1 MIVAKQRRAGK
12 KYRQKRAII
21 QTVPA
26 PIGGWDT
33 RQAVSAMPPTNA
45 VLLDNWFPE
54 TEKVTLRGGSAAHA
68 TGLGTSS
75 EAVETLMGYNKLD
88 GTNELFGACGA
99 EIYDVTSAGAV
110 GSAVVSSMN
119 NARFQYV
126 NMGTSGGQFLLAFN
140 GADTPR
146 TYNGSAWGTASM
158 SGPTIA
164 NCIWCNTHH
173 RRLWIGEE
181 DSLSGWYG
189 AANAITGTFTE
200 FPFAGVFSKGGYIA
214 GMGTWTR
221 DSGEGSED
229 LAIFVTSEGQVA
241 VYNGI
246 DPSTAANWQL
256 IGVFQIGRPIGR
268 RFMLRAGADLI
279 LITTDGFVSL
289 GAILALDRAQSEMGA
304 ISAQINDAVNTAVRL
319 YGGNFGWEGILYS
332 QGQQLIFNIPISG
345 TEKHQY
351 VFNTIT
357 QAPCRFTGLEAVTW
371 GLIGDDV
378 YLGMEDGTVDKYDGD
393 NVYSDTGSV
402 AISGDGVGA
411 FNYFESMNMEK
422 QFQAVEP
429 IFESIGNPSV
439 ATDMNVDY
447 QIRAATGTAAAGP
460 THVGIWGSS
469 KWGVDLWGAS
479 PQVFRGWRGAVRK
492 GFAGSLR
499 VRIETT
505 TTKPS
510 WLATRYR
517 FNPSRSS

>member
-1 MIVAKQRRAGK
+1 MIVAKARRRGK
-12 KYRQKRAII
+12 KYRAKRAIV

-26 PIGGWDT
+26 PTGGWDT
-33 RQAVSAMPPTNA
+33 RQAVSGMSPINA

-75 EAVETLMGYNKLD
+75 EAVETLMEYNKLD

-110 GSAVVSSMN
+110 GSAVVSGLT
-119 NARFQYV
+119 NARWQYV
-126 NMGTSGGQFLLAFN
+126 NMGTSGGQFLLTFN

-146 TYNGSAWGTASM
+146 IYNGSSWANATM

-200 FPFAGVFSKGGYIA
+200 FPFAGVFSKGGYLA

-246 DPSTAANWQL
+246 DPSEAANWQL

-289 GAILALDRAQSEMGA
+289 GAIQIGRA
-304 ISAQINDAVNTAVRL
+304 
-319 YGGNFGWEGILYS
+319 
-332 QGQQLIFNIPISG
+332 
-345 TEKHQY
+345 
-351 VFNTIT
+351 
-357 QAPCRFTGLEAVTW
+357 
-371 GLIGDDV
+371 
-378 YLGMEDGTVDKYDGD
+378 
-393 NVYSDTGSV
+393 
-402 AISGDGVGA
+402 
-411 FNYFESMNMEK
+411 
-422 QFQAVEP
+422 
-429 IFESIGNPSV
+429 
-439 ATDMNVDY
+439 
-447 QIRAATGTAAAGP
+447 
-460 THVGIWGSS
+460 HV
-469 KWGVDLWGAS
+469 
-479 PQVFRGWRGAVRK
+479 
-492 GFAGSLR
+492 
-499 VRIETT
+499 
-505 TTKPS
+505 
-510 WLATRYR
+510 
-517 FNPSRSS
+517 